1 MSTLLHHLDRLVAD
15 HAGPDGLAQ
24 LQRFAASR
32 EALAADPYRP
42 RYHFSPPERVLND
55 PNGLCRWNGLYHLF
69 YQFPTGD
76 PSRTHWAHAVSEDLV
91 RWKDLPLALYPT
103 TEEKCF
109 SGQTLVE
116 RDRVIA
122 IYHGTKSGN
131 AVATAGD
138 PLLLDWEKHPDN
150 PVIPIVEV
158 DPAGNPYRVFD
169 PCIWKEPDGYYALS
183 GTYRE
188 GERFVDSRS
197 VDYVFRSTDL
207 AHWEHLGPL
216 VPNEF
221 WTEAGEDGAV
231 PNFLPIGNGKHML
244 LFFSHKRAAQY
255 FIGTYDRETHTL
267 LPEQHGRMNYGPVTR
282 GSLHAPSA
290 TIDDDGRFLAIFNV
304 KSLRGPVVGETM
316 MTLPRHLSL
325 TDDDTLRIEPVT
337 EIESLRGDHASLGPV
352 RIEADT
358 ELMLPGINGT
368 TLELYAVLEP
378 GDAREV
384 GVNVLRSPRGEEQT
398 TITLYM
404 HAGRDPRERELA
416 IDVSRGSLSHEIQAR
431 SPEIGPL
438 RLADGEPLELRV
450 FIDRSIVE
458 VFANTRQCLTLRT
471 YPTRDDSDGVSVFA
485 RGGSSL
491 LRALD
496 AWQMEGI

>member
-216 VPNEF
+216 VPKEF

-255 FIGTYDRETHTL
+255 FIGTSVSIWTKLWTIVWSLSTL
-267 LPEQHGRMNYGPVTR
+267 SPGTTRRIDIISRSRRRCSSAVGRTCSFCPRNDYR
-282 GSLHAPSA
+282 
-290 TIDDDGRFLAIFNV
+290 R
-304 KSLRGPVVGETM
+304 
-316 MTLPRHLSL
+316 TLP
-325 TDDDTLRIEPVT
+325 
-337 EIESLRGDHASLGPV
+337 
-352 RIEADT
+352 
-358 ELMLPGINGT
+358 T
-368 TLELYAVLEP
+368 T
-378 GDAREV
+378 G
-384 GVNVLRSPRGEEQT
+384 
-398 TITLYM
+398 
-404 HAGRDPRERELA
+404 
-416 IDVSRGSLSHEIQAR
+416 
-431 SPEIGPL
+431 
-438 RLADGEPLELRV
+438 
-450 FIDRSIVE
+450 
-458 VFANTRQCLTLRT
+458 
-471 YPTRDDSDGVSVFA
+471 
-485 RGGSSL
+485 
-491 LRALD
+491 
-496 AWQMEGI
+496 W